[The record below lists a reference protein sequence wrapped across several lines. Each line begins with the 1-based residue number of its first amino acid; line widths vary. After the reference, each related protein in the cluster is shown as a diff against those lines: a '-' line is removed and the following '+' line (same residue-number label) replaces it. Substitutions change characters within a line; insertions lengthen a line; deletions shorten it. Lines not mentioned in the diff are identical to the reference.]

1 MSRVGEARQNV
12 PVEEQPGRYQ
22 RSFAGMVGAM
32 LLLLVVVGAFVL
44 FREANRTEPEDP
56 VEPIEWRGAASYARQ
71 EADFRLLAPRRLPEG
86 WIATSVRFGRQ
97 DGQTWHLGLLTDER
111 SYVGLEQ
118 TEDSPSTMVEDFVD
132 EEAERGDDVVV
143 DGVTWEAWSDEED
156 EALVR
161 EGEDVTTLVVGT
173 VSQDELV
180 DFVRSLS

>member
-1 MSRVGEARQNV
+1 M
-12 PVEEQPGRYQ
+12 EEQPGRYQ

-32 LLLLVVVGAFVL
+32 ILLLAVIAAFVV
-44 FREANRTEPEDP
+44 FREANRTEPADP
-56 VEPIEWRGAASYARQ
+56 VEAIEWRGAASYARQ
-71 EADFRLLAPRRLPEG
+71 EADFAVLAPRRLPEG

-97 DGQTWHLGLLTDER
+97 DEQSWHLGFLTDER
-111 SYVGLEQ
+111 EYVGLEQ

-132 EEAERGDDVVV
+132 EEAERGEDVVV
-143 DGVTWEAWSDEED
+143 DGATWEAWSDEED

-180 DFVRSLS
+180 EFLGTLS